1 MPDTQTYTGYD
12 GEKLAKQIYT
22 YLTEDVTFE
31 IPSIDLSGDGYNIPD
46 EMIDAW
52 LKATPSITLEELTSR
67 QPRGSGVFDALME
80 ATANHLREEFQ
91 ANRITGAEYTKA
103 YSALTQACMT
113 NAVTFLLGKDKAQW
127 DAITAQIGAITSNVQ
142 LQLAKIALLK
152 AQIDALTAKAQ
163 YASTVMNLA
172 IQDAQYATSK
182 EQYES
187 TRAQTMETRSDGST
201 VEGSIGK
208 QKDLYD
214 QQIDSYKK
222 DAQLKA
228 AKVWSETWT
237 AQKSLDEGL
246 TAPNILSNDTVNTVL
261 TTIKNSNNL

>member
-1 MPDTQTYTGYD
+1 MSYTNNQADQLSSEILNNLTD
-12 GEKLAKQIYT
+12 GLDFSLPNINWDDDKYQ
-22 YLTEDVTFE
+22 
-31 IPSIDLSGDGYNIPD
+31 IPD
-46 EMIDAW
+46 SIWEG
-52 LKATPSITLEELTSR
+52 LKDDLPTITIEELTSR
-67 QPRGSGVFDALME
+67 QPRGNGVFDAIME
-80 ATANHLREEFQ
+80 SIANHLKEEYK

-172 IQDAQYATSK
+172 IQDTQYATSK

-201 VEGSIGK
+201 IEGSIGK

-228 AKVWSETWT
+228 AKVWSDTWT

-246 TAPNILSNDTVNTVL
+246 TAPNILNNDTVNMVL